1 MKKPIIAGLVVLA
14 LLIACVA
21 AGPFITVHKI
31 RDAVKARD
39 QAALAAQVDFPLLRS
54 NLKQQFNDRLTAE
67 MASGQENNAF
77 ASFGLVLAGKL
88 ADVMVDALV
97 TPAALARLMSGEKA
111 ARLPRREPD
120 ADVPEGGSGPDAGVR
135 REPLADA
142 SYHFSS
148 PSRFVARV
156 TGKDGK
162 VVDFVLTRDGL
173 SWRLTNILLPL

>member
-1 MKKPIIAGLVVLA
+1 MKKPIIAALVVCA
-14 LLIACVA
+14 LLIAGVA

-39 QAALAAQVDFPLLRS
+39 QEALAAQVDFPLLRS
-54 NLKQQFNDRLTAE
+54 NLKQQLNDRLMTE
-67 MASGQENNAF
+67 MASGGEHNVF
-77 ASFGLVLAGKL
+77 ASVGLLLAGKL
-88 ADVMVDALV
+88 ADVMVDAMV
-97 TPAALARLMSGEKA
+97 TPSGLAGLMSGEKA
-111 ARLPRREPD
+111 TRLPRRAPGQSEP
-120 ADVPEGGSGPDAGVR
+120 GAGAR
-135 REPLADA
+135 KEPLANA

-173 SWRLTNILLPL
+173 SWRLSNILLPL